1 MSSPSITYRVT
12 GMHCASCSS
21 LIERTIGK
29 LPGVA
34 AVSANYANE
43 SMSLSFD
50 GPETDAVDLAKVLK
64 PLGYDIVIPKS
75 KSVATDL
82 APEKNAEVDSLR
94 NKVRVAIPMVAIS
107 AFVMAWDIYAGLGL
121 LQPMNEVLSEFF
133 HHLMPLMAT
142 YMLFVIGLPYLQGV
156 FRFFRYGAASMDTL
170 IGLGTSVA
178 FVFSF
183 VLLAF
188 QSVLRRYIDTSQ
200 SYYDVTIIVIGFIT
214 LGKFLEARAKL
225 RTGGAIEALLG
236 LQAKTA
242 ILLEGKTEREIP
254 IEQVVAGNILVIR
267 PGSRIPVDGVL
278 KLGHSFV
285 DESMVSG
292 EPIPVEKN
300 ADSKLIGGTLNTDG
314 SFTMEARKV
323 GSDTVLAHIIDM
335 VATAQGSKAPVQ
347 RLADKLS
354 AIFVPVILVVASAAL
369 GAWLL
374 FGIPTLG
381 FEHALTYGLT
391 CFVGVLVIAC
401 PCALGLATPTAV
413 IVGIG
418 KGASAGIL
426 IKDATTLEN
435 LAKINTVV
443 LDKTGTITKGAPEL
457 VDFTLYDA
465 KSEVEALEILASMES
480 RSEHPIG
487 RAIVKAAQLRGI
499 ALGEVKDFSII
510 KGQGLIASRGRDIY
524 YAGNA
529 KLMEKL
535 GHKIDTVMVDQ
546 RTKDGHT
553 PVFLATRKTMLALTF
568 VADAVKPEAAA
579 VVAELKAL
587 GLKIIML
594 SGDNQNTARHVA
606 RLVGIDQVIGEASP
620 EMKLAEVKRLQASG
634 LTVAMAGD
642 GVNDA
647 PALAQADVGIAMGT
661 GTDVAIGAAG
671 LTLLNGDISRLVQ
684 AVKLSRSTMRA
695 IHQNLFWAFAFN
707 LIGIPLAA
715 GVFYPV
721 WGWLL
726 SPVFAGAAM
735 AFSSV
740 AVVTNS
746 LRLKLSGV
754 H

>member
-1 MSSPSITYRVT
+1 MPSPSITYRVT

-29 LPGVA
+29 LAGVA
-34 AVSANYANE
+34 SVSANYANE
-43 SMSLSFD
+43 SISLSFD
-50 GPETDAVDLAKVLK
+50 GTQTKLGDLTKVLK
-64 PLGYDIVIPKS
+64 PLGYDIVIPKT
-75 KSVATDL
+75 KAAPTDL
-82 APEKNAEVDSLR
+82 TPEKNAEVDGLR
-94 NKVRVAIPMVAIS
+94 NKVRVAMPMVALS
-107 AFVMAWDIYAGLGL
+107 AFVMAWDIYADLRVL
-121 LQPMNEVLSEFF
+121 PPMDKALSEFF

-170 IGLGTSVA
+170 IGLGTATA

-183 VLLAF
+183 ILVAF
-188 QSVLRRYIDTSQ
+188 HDVLRRYIDTSQ

-242 ILLEGKTEREIP
+242 IVLEDKTEREIP

-300 ADSKLIGGTLNTDG
+300 ANSKLIGGTLNTDG

-347 RLADKLS
+347 RLADKVS
-354 AIFVPVILVVASAAL
+354 AIFVPVILVVALAAL

-374 FGIPTLG
+374 FGIPALG
-381 FEHALTYGLT
+381 FEQALTYGLSS
-391 CFVGVLVIAC
+391 FVGVLVIAC

-426 IKDATTLEN
+426 IKDATTLEK

-465 KSEVEALEILASMES
+465 KSEAEALEILASLEN

-499 ALGEVKDFSII
+499 APGEVKDFSII
-510 KGQGLIASRGRDIY
+510 KGQGLVASRGRDIY

-535 GHKIDTVMVDQ
+535 GHKIDTDMVDQ
-546 RTKDGHT
+546 RTKDGNT
-553 PVFLATRKTMLALTF
+553 PVFLATRKILLALAF

-579 VVAELKAL
+579 AIAELKAL
-587 GLKIIML
+587 GLKITML
-594 SGDNQNTARHVA
+594 SGDNQNTAQHVA
-606 RLVGIDQVIGEASP
+606 NLVGIDEVIGEASP
-620 EMKLAEVKRLQASG
+620 EMKLAEVKRLQAAG
-634 LTVAMAGD
+634 FNVAMAGD

-647 PALAQADVGIAMGT
+647 PALAQANVGIAMGT

-707 LIGIPLAA
+707 VIGIPLAA
-715 GVFYPV
+715 GIFYPV

-740 AVVTNS
+740 AVVSNS

-754 H
+754 R